1 MKIKHLAIIAVVAL
15 VATAC
20 GNKKTEQPQEPVQEQ
35 EQTTNLS
42 DKYAEYTLTTDIS
55 HLSDNEREMLQLLF
69 EASDIMDG
77 LFWNENYGDKEEL
90 MARIGDNADLRK
102 MASIAYGPWD
112 GLDGNKPFVEGIGPK
127 PAGAQ
132 FYPADMTEE
141 EWNAFDDP
149 NKTSQY
155 TMIVRDENGALKCV
169 WYHDYFAEQIKKAA
183 SLLDD
188 ASELA
193 GDEEFAEYL
202 RLRAKALR
210 TDDYFESDMQWMDVR
225 NNNVDLVIGPI
236 ENYTDARYGIKASHE
251 AFILIKDQ
259 EWTKQLARYAAF
271 VPELQKQLPVPEEYK
286 KEVPGSDVDLAAY
299 DVVYYAGDCNA
310 NSKTIA
316 INLPNDE
323 RVQLQRGTRKL
334 QLKNA
339 MQAKFDKILAPISE
353 VLMTP
358 ESMDHIKFDAFFA
371 NVMFHETAHGMGI
384 KNTIT
389 GKGTVREALSNQ
401 YNALEEA
408 KADVLGLYLVTKLAE
423 MGEYTNTTM
432 EDNYTTFMA
441 GIFRSVRFG
450 AASAHGKANMLTFNY
465 FQNEG
470 AFVRTEDGRYAIDF
484 DKMKVAVEKLAGDI
498 LKHQGDGDYEATKA
512 WMGEMSVIKPE
523 LQADLDRVNEAGIPV
538 DIYYNMGPDV
548 LLK

>member
-1 MKIKHLAIIAVVAL
+1 MKIKHLTIIAAVAL
-15 VATAC
+15 IASAC
-20 GNKKTEQPQEPVQEQ
+20 SNAPKQPVVEQQPQPK
-35 EQTTNLS
+35 LI
-42 DKYAEYTLTTDIS
+42 DKYAQYTLTTDIS
-55 HLSDNEREMLQLLF
+55 HLSENEKEMLPLLF
-69 EASDIMDG
+69 EAADIMDQ
-77 LFWNENYGDKEEL
+77 LFWMENYGDKDEL
-90 MARIGDNADLRK
+90 MAKISDPDVQRFACIT
-102 MASIAYGPWD
+102 YGPWD
-112 GLDGNKPFVEGIGPK
+112 GLDGNKSFVEGIGEK

-132 FYPADMTEE
+132 FYPQDMTEE

-149 NKTSQY
+149 NKNSQY

-169 WYHDYFAEQIKKAA
+169 WYHDYFEQQIKKAA

-193 GDEEFAEYL
+193 GDEEFATYL
-202 RLRAKALR
+202 ALRAKALR
-210 TDDYFESDMQWMDVR
+210 SDDYLESDMRWMDVR
-225 NNNVDLVIGPI
+225 NNNIDMVIGPI

-259 EWTKQLARYAAF
+259 EWTKQLARYAQF
-271 VPELQKQLPVPEEYK
+271 VPELQKQLPVSEEYK

-310 NSKTIA
+310 NSKTNA

-323 RVQLQRGTRKL
+323 RVQLERGTRKL

-339 MQAKFDKILAPISE
+339 MAAKFEKILVPLSG

-358 ESMDHIKFDAFFA
+358 ESMEHIKFDAFFA

-389 GKGTVREALSNQ
+389 GKGSVHSALGNQ
-401 YNALEEA
+401 YNAIEEA

-423 MGEYTNTTM
+423 MGEYTNT
-432 EDNYTTFMA
+432 ELVDNYTTFLA

-450 AASAHGKANMLTFNY
+450 AASAHGKANMLEFNY
-465 FQNEG
+465 MQKEG
-470 AFVRTEDGRYAIDF
+470 AFTRNEQGQYAIDF
-484 DKMKVAVEKLAGDI
+484 EKMKAAVEKLAGDI
-498 LKHQGDGDYEATKA
+498 LMCQGNGDYEAAKA
-512 WMGEMSVIKPE
+512 WLGEMSVIHPE
-523 LQADLDRVNEAGIPV
+523 LQADLDRVNNAGIPT

-548 LLK
+548 LLKK